1 MKKYVVVWIQDKPF
15 YNFVTGERYKK
26 FPDKYKLTS
35 EWNGD
40 PKYLYI
46 CSYRYVEDYRD
57 VATGI
62 IYCSVFKSLKEAKKY
77 FSGQI
82 ENGNAKKNSPIYLV
96 SCITL
101 LSQHAA
107 EIATKKIVDE
117 LNIVKSSSAFT
128 DLAKIVESRV
138 FP

>member
-1 MKKYVVVWIQDKPF
+1 
-15 YNFVTGERYKK
+15 
-26 FPDKYKLTS
+26 
-35 EWNGD
+35 
-40 PKYLYI
+40 YI

-62 IYCSVFKSLKEAKKY
+62 IYCSVFKSLKEAKKH

-82 ENGNAKKNSPIYLV
+82 ENGNAKKNSPLYIV

-107 EIATKKIVDE
+107 EIATKKVIDE